1 MARPTLADFRTEL
14 YAGDGCWTVFSQAG
28 IRSDRVP
35 PEIAPLVAEAHR
47 RAREL
52 AALFERIEEACG
64 YNPDKE
70 C

>member
-1 MARPTLADFRTEL
+1 MSRPTLDDFRNEL
-14 YAGDGCWTVFSQAG
+14 YVGDGCWTVFSQAG

-35 PEIAPLVAEAHR
+35 PEIAPLVAEAQR

-64 YNPDKE
+64 YDRNE
-70 C
+70 EG

>member
-1 MARPTLADFRTEL
+1 MPRSTLDTFRNEL

-35 PEIAPLVAEAHR
+35 PEIAPLVAEAQR

-52 AALFERIEEACG
+52 AALFEQIEEACG
-64 YNPDKE
+64 YDNNDE
-70 C
+70 N